1 MYGLKLSDANWEN
14 MDTIDWYDKLD
25 DALDA
30 AREAI
35 EDGEDAA
42 EIEVSSFTDD
52 GDCRWDFPITFDADG
67 SAWSEDATA
76 REEMGCI
83 QYQY

>member
-1 MYGLKLSDANWEN
+1 MYGLKLSDADWEN
-14 MDTIDWYDKLD
+14 MDTIDWYDRLD
-25 DALDA
+25 DALNA

-35 EDGEDAA
+35 DDGEDAA
-42 EIEVSSFTDD
+42 EIEVRSFTDD
-52 GDCRWDFPITFDADG
+52 GDCRWDFPITFSYNG
-67 SAWSEDATA
+67 GAWSEDATA

>member
-1 MYGLKLSDANWEN
+1 MYGLKLSDVDWEN
-14 MDTIDWYDKLD
+14 MDTIDWYDRLD

-42 EIEVSSFTDD
+42 EIEVRSFTDD
-52 GDCRWDFPITFDADG
+52 GDCRWDFPITFFDNG
-67 SAWSEDATA
+67 GAWSEDATA

>member
-1 MYGLKLSDANWEN
+1 MYGLKLSDVDWEN
-14 MDTIDWYDKLD
+14 MDTVDWYDRLD

-35 EDGEDAA
+35 EDGEDAD
-42 EIEVSSFTDD
+42 EIEVRSFTDD
-52 GDCRWDFPITFDADG
+52 GDCRWDFPITFGANG
-67 SAWSEDATA
+67 GAWSEDATA

>member
-1 MYGLKLSDANWEN
+1 MYGLKLSDADWEN
-14 MDTIDWYDKLD
+14 MDTIDWYDRLD

-30 AREAI
+30 AWEAI
-35 EDGEDAA
+35 ENGENTA
-42 EIEVSSFTDD
+42 EIEVRSFTDD

-67 SAWSEDATA
+67 GAWSEDATA

>member
-1 MYGLKLSDANWEN
+1 MYGLKLSDADWEN
-14 MDTIDWYDKLD
+14 MDTIDWYDKLN

-35 EDGEDAA
+35 DDGENAA
-42 EIEVSSFTDD
+42 EIEVRSFTDD

-67 SAWSEDATA
+67 GAWSEDETA

>member
-1 MYGLKLSDANWEN
+1 MYGLKLSDADWEN

-30 AREAI
+30 AWEAI

-42 EIEVSSFTDD
+42 EIEVRSFNDN

-67 SAWSEDATA
+67 RAWSEDETA
-76 REEMGCI
+76 REEMGFV
-83 QYQY
+83 QGQF